1 MFTQLVTLSDGST
14 YTQRTTSPQPV
25 YRSSKDTRNHFLWQP
40 SLESL
45 RNVEQDD
52 AGRLRAFR
60 NRFGRAFDL
69 ETPTEAPKG
78 EAAVAA
84 AANKEAEAKVEE
96 EEDDD
101 QSLMDLIS
109 GGVYSKSYEET
120 KEALKK
126 NALSQ
131 GAQGKKGKKGK

>member
-1 MFTQLVTLSDGST
+1 M
-14 YTQRTTSPQPV
+14 
-25 YRSSKDTRNHFLWQP
+25 
-40 SLESL
+40 
-45 RNVEQDD
+45 
-52 AGRLRAFR
+52 
-60 NRFGRAFDL
+60 

-84 AANKEAEAKVEE
+84 TANKEAEAKVEQ

-126 NALSQ
+126 NALSH